1 MYSFDHKQLIQRL
14 SPEEI
19 YEVINDWEQLVTN
32 RNVDRDS
39 LLYKTVEEVQ
49 LEIAQRDN
57 YLAMQT
63 THMKLATQ
71 IANCCMMEWIKNH

>member
-1 MYSFDHKQLIQRL
+1 MYSFDHNQLIQRL
-14 SPEEI
+14 TGEQI
-19 YEVINDWEQLVTN
+19 YEIINDWAQLVDES
-32 RNVDRDS
+32 RVSDDS
-39 LLYKTVEEVQ
+39 LLYKTVGEVQ
-49 LEIAQRDN
+49 LEIAQRDH